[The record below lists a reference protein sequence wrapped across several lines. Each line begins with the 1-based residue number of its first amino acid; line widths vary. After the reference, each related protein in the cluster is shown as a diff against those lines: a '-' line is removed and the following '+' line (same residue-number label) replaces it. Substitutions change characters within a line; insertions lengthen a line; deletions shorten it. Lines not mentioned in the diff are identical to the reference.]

1 MLPLVNL
8 RGNMRTF
15 LLTMAIFAA
24 VFVSNLFWLVVI
36 GLVIEGFYAQGAL
49 VMIMSPF
56 LFKKEDGV
64 VPSEKRLGDNLPH
77 HLTE

>member
-1 MLPLVNL
+1 
-8 RGNMRTF
+8 MRTF

-49 VMIMSPF
+49 VMIMPPF
-56 LFKKEDGV
+56 LFKKEDGA
-64 VPSEKRLGDNLPH
+64 VPSESAL
-77 HLTE
+77 

>member
-1 MLPLVNL
+1 
-8 RGNMRTF
+8 MRTF

-49 VMIMSPF
+49 LMIMSPF
-56 LFKKEDGV
+56 VFKKE
-64 VPSEKRLGDNLPH
+64 SAE
-77 HLTE
+77 

>member
-1 MLPLVNL
+1 
-8 RGNMRTF
+8 
-15 LLTMAIFAA
+15 MAIFAA

-56 LFKKEDGV
+56 LFKKEDGA
-64 VPSEKRLGDNLPH
+64 VPSESAL
-77 HLTE
+77 

>member
-1 MLPLVNL
+1 
-8 RGNMRTF
+8 
-15 LLTMAIFAA
+15 MAIFAA

-56 LFKKEDGV
+56 FFKKEDDV
-64 VPSEKRLGDNLPH
+64 VPSESAL
-77 HLTE
+77 

>member
-15 LLTMAIFAA
+15 LLTMAILAA

-56 LFKKEDGV
+56 FFKKEDGAV
-64 VPSEKRLGDNLPH
+64 ASESAL
-77 HLTE
+77 

>member
-15 LLTMAIFAA
+15 LLTIAILAA

-56 LFKKEDGV
+56 FFKKEDGAV
-64 VPSEKRLGDNLPH
+64 ASESAL
-77 HLTE
+77 

>member
-1 MLPLVNL
+1 MLPLANL

-49 VMIMSPF
+49 LMIMSPF
-56 LFKKEDGV
+56 VFKKE
-64 VPSEKRLGDNLPH
+64 SAE
-77 HLTE
+77 

>member
-15 LLTMAIFAA
+15 LLTMAILAA

-56 LFKKEDGV
+56 LFKEEVGV

-77 HLTE
+77 HLRE

>member
-1 MLPLVNL
+1 
-8 RGNMRTF
+8 
-15 LLTMAIFAA
+15 MAIFAA

-56 LFKKEDGV
+56 FFRKEGGA
-64 VPSEKRLGDNLPH
+64 VPSESAL
-77 HLTE
+77 

>member
-1 MLPLVNL
+1 
-8 RGNMRTF
+8 MRAF

-36 GLVIEGFYAQGAL
+36 GLVIEGFYAQRAL

-56 LFKKEDGV
+56 FFKKEDGV

-77 HLTE
+77 HLRV

>member
-1 MLPLVNL
+1 
-8 RGNMRTF
+8 MRTF

-56 LFKKEDGV
+56 LFKKEDGA
-64 VPSEKRLGDNLPH
+64 VPSEIGFKIWQPTTSNS
-77 HLTE
+77 

>member
-1 MLPLVNL
+1 
-8 RGNMRTF
+8 MRTF

>member
-1 MLPLVNL
+1 
-8 RGNMRTF
+8 
-15 LLTMAIFAA
+15 MAIPAA

-56 LFKKEDGV
+56 LFKKEVGV

-77 HLTE
+77 HLRE

>member
-1 MLPLVNL
+1 
-8 RGNMRTF
+8 MRTF
-15 LLTMAIFAA
+15 LLTTAIFAA

-36 GLVIEGFYAQGAL
+36 GLMIEGFYAQGAL

-77 HLTE
+77 HLRE

>member
-1 MLPLVNL
+1 
-8 RGNMRTF
+8 MRTF
-15 LLTMAIFAA
+15 LLTMAILAA

-56 LFKKEDGV
+56 FFKKEDGAV
-64 VPSEKRLGDNLPH
+64 ASEGAL
-77 HLTE
+77 